1 MNIICR
7 SCRDSRQSEV
17 KSRSTL
23 WEFSSFL
30 HRLGTAPPAGCG
42 MPLPSQWRIIEERDG
57 QPDSPSPLT
66 RTRRNQLHLKL
77 QRLITSGPSKLSHV
91 ARSSVS
97 LTGFLSTSLITTR
110 HNSDFPRRALI
121 MQSNAKSDCSKTCYY
136 ICLEKLA
143 NAPVR
148 ISF

>member
-7 SCRDSRQSEV
+7 LCRDSRQSEV
-17 KSRSTL
+17 RSRSTL

-30 HRLGTAPPAGCG
+30 HRLGTAPPAGHG
-42 MPLPSQWRIIEERDG
+42 TSLPSQWRIIEEKDG

-66 RTRRNQLHLKL
+66 RKPATLKTAKINYFRSLKTLTRSQIL
-77 QRLITSGPSKLSHV
+77 RL
-91 ARSSVS
+91 S

-121 MQSNAKSDCSKTCYY
+121 MQSNAKSDCSKTCHYP
-136 ICLEKLA
+136 CLKKLA